1 MDTIASKIAD
11 ALIAQG
17 PLGVIVVLLCIW
29 IVLLQRRI
37 DSVQE
42 KRVADAFKIVE
53 AANTVSSAL
62 DRNTE
67 TLRALI
73 GRER

>member
-1 MDTIASKIAD
+1 MEALASKILD

-17 PLGVIVVLLCIW
+17 PLGVIVGLLCVW
-29 IVLLQRRI
+29 IVVLQRRI
-37 DSVQE
+37 DAVQE

-53 AANTVSSAL
+53 AANAVTSAL
-62 DRNTE
+62 DRNTD
-67 TLRALI
+67 TLKALI